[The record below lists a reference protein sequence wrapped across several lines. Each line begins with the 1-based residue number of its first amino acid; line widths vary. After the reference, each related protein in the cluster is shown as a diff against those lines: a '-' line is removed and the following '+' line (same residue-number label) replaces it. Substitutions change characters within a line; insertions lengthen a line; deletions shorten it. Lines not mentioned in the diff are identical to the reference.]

1 MRVCVCVSSEVCA
14 CLCVSAVRCVH
25 ACLHVYSVRCVCAC
39 VWLTVLT
46 PCPLGP
52 RHPWLPGLAWVS
64 CAKLQEWQSQQQ
76 SEGKAPEME
85 RGDRTHRGHRREA
98 AVTAHGQ
105 RRGPARRRGSKEAD
119 GARPCLTRHQLHY
132 STGSRTEEA
141 PGAGGDLRQEGEGN
155 LAWRQGRPPGSPTSR
170 GRHSCA
176 QPFLGCHWGGGHER
190 KPVPG
195 PDT

>member
-1 MRVCVCVSSEVCA
+1 MRVSVCVSSEVCA
-14 CLCVSAVRCVH
+14 CVSACVLSEV
-25 ACLHVYSVRCVCAC
+25 CCAC

-85 RGDRTHRGHRREA
+85 RGDRTHRGDRREA

-119 GARPCLTRHQLHY
+119 GARPCLTWHQLHS

-141 PGAGGDLRQEGEGN
+141 PGAGGDLRQEGG
-155 LAWRQGRPPGSPTSR
+155 
-170 GRHSCA
+170 
-176 QPFLGCHWGGGHER
+176 R
-190 KPVPG
+190 KPRVETG
-195 PDT
+195 PAPRQPDFPRAAQLCTALSGMPLGRWSREEARAGP